1 MPPKFGNYLFRN
13 LKGDA
18 AASLEIKTPSEALG
32 ALEEQEI
39 VLRKEDIEPDD
50 PDSSGLDWSK
60 VEGGQIALRL
70 KNTNGLM
77 NGRVTVEASTL
88 QRICPSLFSTPP
100 ADGQVLKI
108 SLKSVVLQI
117 QAHLNKTGR
126 QSAKPVGP
134 DFDTPIAQVARED
147 EGFFKLEKSAQAAC
161 EPLKAN
167 TEDKPEVQ
175 GPLLTPADRPVFPL
189 IREKPRPEE
198 HLSRPAPLEIDLP
211 PPMIENPAKFD
222 PFADLPKVGAQRSA
236 DIADTAG
243 NAGSERRSSSQGRR
257 DERSKQQLETNS
269 AHADTTIRRHAE
281 TSVTP
286 LRRIGLE
293 RLQEIFLTDD
303 LLDASEVAKLLGRFP
318 KVKGALIMLN
328 DGKLLGGE
336 LPAGYNAQEALGAP
350 ALLRATQE
358 LNHRVRAS
366 EASAITI
373 FAEQP
378 LSIFAEGN
386 VCVVLA
392 HEGRGL
398 LPGMRER
405 VSEIA
410 SALSALYSDQGGT

>member
-18 AASLEIKTPSEALG
+18 AASLEIKTRPGELG

-50 PDSSGLDWSK
+50 PDSSDLDWSK
-60 VEGGQIALRL
+60 IEGEQIALRL
-70 KNTNGLM
+70 KDTNGLM
-77 NGRVTVEASTL
+77 NGRVTIAASTL

-117 QAHLNKTGR
+117 QAHLNKTAR
-126 QSAKPVGP
+126 ESTKPVGP

-147 EGFFKLEKSAQAAC
+147 EGFFKLEKSAQAVC

-167 TEDKPEVQ
+167 TENKPEVQ
-175 GPLLTPADRPVFPL
+175 GPFLTPADRPVFPL
-189 IREKPRPEE
+189 IREKPRPDERLAE
-198 HLSRPAPLEIDLP
+198 PAPIEIDLP
-211 PPMIENPAKFD
+211 SPMLEKPAKFD
-222 PFADLPKVGAQRSA
+222 PFADLPKVGPKRNA

-243 NAGSERRSSSQGRR
+243 NERPSSGQGSP
-257 DERSKQQLETNS
+257 DEMSKGQRETNS
-269 AHADTTIRRHAE
+269 AQVDTPTRRHAE
-281 TSVTP
+281 TSVYP

-328 DGKLLGGE
+328 DGKPLGGE
-336 LPAGYNAQEALGAP
+336 LPGGYNAQKALGAP

-358 LNHRVRAS
+358 LNHRIRAS
-366 EASAITI
+366 DASAITI

-378 LSIFAEGN
+378 LSIFGEGN
-386 VCVVLA
+386 VCIVLA

-410 SALSALYSDQGGT
+410 SALSALYGDQGGTWAV

>member
-1 MPPKFGNYLFRN
+1 
-13 LKGDA
+13 
-18 AASLEIKTPSEALG
+18 
-32 ALEEQEI
+32 
-39 VLRKEDIEPDD
+39 
-50 PDSSGLDWSK
+50 
-60 VEGGQIALRL
+60 
-70 KNTNGLM
+70 
-77 NGRVTVEASTL
+77 
-88 QRICPSLFSTPP
+88 
-100 ADGQVLKI
+100 
-108 SLKSVVLQI
+108 
-117 QAHLNKTGR
+117 
-126 QSAKPVGP
+126 
-134 DFDTPIAQVARED
+134 
-147 EGFFKLEKSAQAAC
+147 
-161 EPLKAN
+161 
-167 TEDKPEVQ
+167 
-175 GPLLTPADRPVFPL
+175 
-189 IREKPRPEE
+189 
-198 HLSRPAPLEIDLP
+198 
-211 PPMIENPAKFD
+211 MIEKPAKFD
-222 PFADLPKVGAQRSA
+222 PFADLPKVGPKRNA

-243 NAGSERRSSSQGRR
+243 SERRSGSR

-269 AHADTTIRRHAE
+269 AHADTPIRRHAE

-336 LPAGYNAQEALGAP
+336 LPGGYNAQEALGAP

>member
-18 AASLEIKTPSEALG
+18 TASLEIKSQSEALG

-60 VEGGQIALRL
+60 VEGEQIALRL
-70 KNTNGLM
+70 KDTNGLM

-88 QRICPSLFSTPP
+88 QRICPLLFSTPP

-117 QAHLNKTGR
+117 QAHLNKTAR
-126 QSAKPVGP
+126 ESARPVGP

-167 TEDKPEVQ
+167 TEDKPQVQ

-198 HLSRPAPLEIDLP
+198 RLSEPAPLEVDLP
-211 PPMIENPAKFD
+211 PPVLEKPAKFD
-222 PFADLPKVGAQRSA
+222 PFADLPKVGPKRMADTA
-236 DIADTAG
+236 DIAG
-243 NAGSERRSSSQGRR
+243 NETST
-257 DERSKQQLETNS
+257 QQRETNS
-269 AHADTTIRRHAE
+269 AHADTPIRRHAE
-281 TSVTP
+281 TSVKP

-303 LLDASEVAKLLGRFP
+303 LLDASEVAKLLGRLP
-318 KVKGALIMLN
+318 KVKGALIMLT
-328 DGKLLGGE
+328 DGNLLGGE
-336 LPAGYNAQEALGAP
+336 LPGGYNVQEALGAP

-358 LNHRVRAS
+358 LNHRIRATD
-366 EASAITI
+366 ASAITI

-378 LSIFAEGN
+378 LSIFGEGN
-386 VCVVLA
+386 VCIVLA

-410 SALSALYSDQGGT
+410 SALSTLYGDQGGTWAV

>member
-1 MPPKFGNYLFRN
+1 MPPKFGDYLFRN
-13 LKGDA
+13 LKGDT
-18 AASLEIKTPSEALG
+18 AASLEIKTQSEALG

-60 VEGGQIALRL
+60 VEDEQIALRL
-70 KNTNGLM
+70 KDTNGLM
-77 NGRVTVEASTL
+77 NGRVTIEASTL

-100 ADGQVLKI
+100 AEGQVLKI

-117 QAHLNKTGR
+117 QAHLNKTAR
-126 QSAKPVGP
+126 ESAKPVGP

-147 EGFFKLEKSAQAAC
+147 EGFFKLEKSAQTAC
-161 EPLKAN
+161 EPVKAS

-175 GPLLTPADRPVFPL
+175 RPLLTPADRPVFPL

-198 HLSRPAPLEIDLP
+198 HLSEPAPLEIDLP
-211 PPMIENPAKFD
+211 PPVLEKPAKFD
-222 PFADLPKVGAQRSA
+222 PFADLPKVGPKRKA
-236 DIADTAG
+236 DIADIAG
-243 NAGSERRSSSQGRR
+243 NEPST
-257 DERSKQQLETNS
+257 QQREINS
-269 AHADTTIRRHAE
+269 AHADTPIRRHAA
-281 TSVTP
+281 TSVKP

-303 LLDASEVAKLLGRFP
+303 LLDAIEVAKLLGRFP

-336 LPAGYNAQEALGAP
+336 LPGGYNAQEALGAP
-350 ALLRATQE
+350 ALMRATQE

-366 EASAITI
+366 DASAITI

-378 LSIFAEGN
+378 LSIFGEGN

-410 SALSALYSDQGGT
+410 SALSALYSDQSGT

>member
-13 LKGDA
+13 LKGDT
-18 AASLEIKTPSEALG
+18 AASLEIKTQSEALG

-39 VLRKEDIEPDD
+39 LLRKEDIEPDG

-60 VEGGQIALRL
+60 VEDEQIALRL
-70 KNTNGLM
+70 KDTNGLM
-77 NGRVTVEASTL
+77 NGRVTIEASTL

-100 ADGQVLKI
+100 AEGQVLKI

-117 QAHLNKTGR
+117 QAQLNKTAR
-126 QSAKPVGP
+126 ESAKPVGP

-147 EGFFKLEKSAQAAC
+147 EGFFKLEKSAQAVC
-161 EPLKAN
+161 EPVKAN
-167 TEDKPEVQ
+167 TQDKPEVQ
-175 GPLLTPADRPVFPL
+175 RPLLTPADRPVFPL

-198 HLSRPAPLEIDLP
+198 HLSEPAPLEIDLP
-211 PPMIENPAKFD
+211 PPVLEKPAKFD
-222 PFADLPKVGAQRSA
+222 PFADLPKVGPKRKA
-236 DIADTAG
+236 DIADIAG
-243 NAGSERRSSSQGRR
+243 NETST
-257 DERSKQQLETNS
+257 QQRETNP
-269 AHADTTIRRHAE
+269 AHADTPIRRHAA
-281 TSVTP
+281 TSVKP

-303 LLDASEVAKLLGRFP
+303 LLDAIEVAKLLGRFP
-318 KVKGALIMLN
+318 KVKGALIMSN

-336 LPAGYNAQEALGAP
+336 LPGGYNAQEALGAP

-366 EASAITI
+366 DASAITI

-378 LSIFAEGN
+378 LSIFGDGN

-410 SALSALYSDQGGT
+410 SALSALYSDQSGT

>member
-18 AASLEIKTPSEALG
+18 AASLEIKTQSAALG
-32 ALEEQEI
+32 SLEEQEI

-60 VEGGQIALRL
+60 VEGEQIALRL
-70 KNTNGLM
+70 KDTNGLM

-100 ADGQVLKI
+100 ADGQVLKV

-117 QAHLNKTGR
+117 QAHLNKTAR
-126 QSAKPVGP
+126 ASARPVGP

-161 EPLKAN
+161 DPLKAN

-198 HLSRPAPLEIDLP
+198 RLCEPAPLEVDLP
-211 PPMIENPAKFD
+211 PPLLEKPAKFD
-222 PFADLPKVGAQRSA
+222 PFADLPKVEPKRKADTA
-236 DIADTAG
+236 DIAG
-243 NAGSERRSSSQGRR
+243 NAGNETST
-257 DERSKQQLETNS
+257 QQRETNS
-269 AHADTTIRRHAE
+269 ARADTLIRRHAE
-281 TSVTP
+281 TSVKP
-286 LRRIGLE
+286 RRRIGLE

-303 LLDASEVAKLLGRFP
+303 LLDAREVAKLLGRLP

-336 LPAGYNAQEALGAP
+336 LPGGYNAQEALGAP

-366 EASAITI
+366 DASAITI

-378 LSIFAEGN
+378 LSIFGEGN
-386 VCVVLA
+386 VCIVLA

-410 SALSALYSDQGGT
+410 SALSALYGDQFGTWAV

>member
-1 MPPKFGNYLFRN
+1 
-13 LKGDA
+13 
-18 AASLEIKTPSEALG
+18 
-32 ALEEQEI
+32 
-39 VLRKEDIEPDD
+39 
-50 PDSSGLDWSK
+50 LDWSK
-60 VEGGQIALRL
+60 VEGEQIALRL
-70 KNTNGLM
+70 KDTNGLM

-100 ADGQVLKI
+100 ADGQVLKV

-117 QAHLNKTGR
+117 QAHLNKTAR
-126 QSAKPVGP
+126 ASARPVGP

-198 HLSRPAPLEIDLP
+198 RLCEPAPLEVDLP
-211 PPMIENPAKFD
+211 PPLLEKPAKFD
-222 PFADLPKVGAQRSA
+222 PFADLPKVEPKRKADTA
-236 DIADTAG
+236 DIAG
-243 NAGSERRSSSQGRR
+243 NAGNAGNETST
-257 DERSKQQLETNS
+257 QQRETNS
-269 AHADTTIRRHAE
+269 AHADTLIRRHAE
-281 TSVTP
+281 TSVKP
-286 LRRIGLE
+286 RRRIGLE

-303 LLDASEVAKLLGRFP
+303 LLDAREVAKLLGRLP

-336 LPAGYNAQEALGAP
+336 LPGGYNAQEALGAP

-366 EASAITI
+366 DASAITI

-378 LSIFAEGN
+378 LSIFGEGN
-386 VCVVLA
+386 VCIVLA

-410 SALSALYSDQGGT
+410 SALSALYGDQFGTWAV